1 MNRLAV
7 ANLTAEEFA
16 PFRTVGPPGADGAP
30 VAGDV
35 PLALS
40 EGRLRFYAV
49 GRLAVPVGFAL

>member
-7 ANLTAEEFA
+7 ANLTAEEVV
-16 PFRTVGPPGADGAP
+16 PLGIVGLPAANGAHF
-30 VAGDV
+30 AGDY
-35 PLALS
+35 PLDLS

>member
-16 PFRTVGPPGADGAP
+16 PFRMVGLPKADGAP

-35 PLALS
+35 PLDLS
-40 EGRLRFYAV
+40 EGRPRFYPV
-49 GRLAVPVGFAL
+49 GRLAEPVSFVL

>member
-16 PFRTVGPPGADGAP
+16 PFRTVGPPEADGAP

-35 PLALS
+35 PLDLS
-40 EGRLRFYAV
+40 EVRLRFYAV
-49 GRLAVPVGFAL
+49 CRLAEPVSFVL